1 MKDKIFIQIAS
12 YRDPELIP
20 TIKDC
25 IDKAKYPNNLR
36 FGIAWQHSED
46 DEWDILDEFQS
57 DDRFIIID
65 IDYKESEG
73 VCWARNAIQHLY
85 NDEKYTLQL
94 DSHHRFVKNW
104 DEELISMMETLQS
117 KGIKKPLLTG
127 YIPSFN
133 PKNDPEERVQEPWMM
148 NFDRFTPEGVVFFLP
163 ATIPNWENLN
173 EPVPARFY
181 SAHFTFTLGQFCE
194 EVKHDPNMYFHGE
207 EISIA
212 VRAFTH
218 GYDLFHPHKVI
229 AWHEY
234 TRKGRTKHWDDSKNW
249 VEKNNNTYARLKA
262 LLGTD
267 GTVCTNCMKKKL
279 HPYGLGEERTLLDY
293 EKYVGIRF
301 KDRGVQEYT
310 TLHKLPPNPHVED
323 YENSFHTIFRHCI
336 DIHLDSVPED
346 DYEFWA
352 VVFEDKNGNEIY
364 RKDASSSEIVSLKK
378 SSESNNKWINL
389 WREYN
394 GPLPYQWVVW
404 PYSKS
409 KEWCNKLTGKLVTD
423 E

>member
-12 YRDPELIP
+12 YRDPELLP

-25 IDKAKYPNNLR
+25 IDKAKYPENLR
-36 FGIAWQHSED
+36 FGIAWQHSEED
-46 DEWDILDEFQS
+46 TWDKLDEFES

-65 IDYKESEG
+65 IDYKESDG
-73 VCWARNAIQHLY
+73 VCWARNAIQQLY
-85 NDEKYTLQL
+85 NGEKYTLQL

-117 KGIKKPLLTG
+117 KGIEKPLLTG

-133 PKNDPEERVQEPWMM
+133 PENDPEERVQEPWMM

-181 SAHFTFTLGQFCE
+181 SAHFAFTLGKFCK
-194 EVKHDPNMYFHGE
+194 EVPHDPNMYFHGE

-212 VRAFTH
+212 ARAFTH
-218 GYDLFHPHKVI
+218 GYDLFHPHRVI

-249 VEKNNNTYARLKA
+249 VEKNNNTYTRLKA

-267 GTVCTNCMKKKL
+267 GTICTGCMKKKL
-279 HPYGLGEERTLLDY
+279 HPYGLGEERTLMDY

-310 TLHKLPPNPHVED
+310 TSHKLPPNPHVED
-323 YENSFHTIFRHCI
+323 YDNSFYTIFRHCI

-352 VVFEDKNGNEIY
+352 VVFEDKYGNEIY
-364 RKDASSSEIVSLKK
+364 RQDATSPEIQTLKK
-378 SSESNNKWINL
+378 SSQSNNKWINL

-404 PYSKS
+404 PYSTS
-409 KEWCNKLTGKLVTD
+409 KQWCNKLTGKLVID
-423 E
+423 G